1 MSVEVQKETAPKEK
15 WFMMTPEDV
24 AAKLST
30 SLKSGLT
37 SEEAKLRLE
46 KYGYNELKQKEKD
59 PWWKRFLAEFND
71 FLVYILIVA
80 ALLSAIVEYIESSQ
94 HGEPTFGYDWIVIA
108 VIVILNAIIGFVQ
121 EGKADAALEALK
133 KMSAPEAQ
141 VIRDG
146 KEISI
151 KAREIVIGDIIV
163 LHEGDMVPA
172 DGRIFEESNLKAEEA
187 ALTGESVPVTKRV
200 SVISDPET
208 PLAEMKNMVF
218 SSTLVTFGRGQA
230 IVTSTGMNTEV
241 GKIAT
246 MIDEAEE
253 KMTPLQESLEEFGGS
268 LGKLILVICGVVALI
283 YIIRSGDI
291 LGSILAGVAL
301 AVAAIPE
308 GLPAVVTICLAIG
321 VTSMAKKNAIVK
333 KLHSVETLGCTTVIC
348 SDKTGT
354 LTKNE
359 MTVRGIW
366 AGGKL
371 YSVTGSGYEPEG
383 KILLDQQPVDVKSIP
398 DLEMTLRTGLLCNN
412 ARLSKEDKWK
422 CFGDPTEGCLITS
435 AWKAGLEREATY
447 AKYPRINEIPFDS
460 GRKRMTTINKTN
472 GKEIAYVKGAT
483 EILLDF
489 CKNIQWE
496 GKIRPITDADKK
508 EILKVNE
515 EQASKA
521 LRGLGFAY
529 RDATGIP
536 AEIDTM
542 EKDLTFVGMQFM
554 IDPPRDEVKEAIKR
568 CKSAGIDVKMITGD
582 NLMTAVAIA
591 EELDMAKR
599 GDPAYQ
605 GKDIPTLSDDQINAA
620 HVFARVSPEHK
631 QNIVK
636 ALQNKNHIVAMT
648 GDGVNDAPALKNA
661 NVGVAMG
668 ITGTEVSKEAAVMIL
683 ADDNFATIVNAVE
696 EGRGIYDNIKKF
708 IQYLLSSNIMEVLV
722 LLIAAIIGLPL
733 PLLPIQLLWINLVT
747 DGAPA
752 IALGYDPYDPTLM
765 QRKPRPV
772 DEPILTKSFITTM
785 IYRGIIMTVVVLGLF
800 YLYDQV
806 PPFMVTSFSQIDDAH
821 LKLAIAY
828 GLKPGQET
836 EFFAAYNQLTPE
848 QLAANYTAFL
858 PGGIYENEILANGF
872 EAYTEA
878 HARSVCF
885 LVMMFGEMAN
895 AFNCRSEFNSIF
907 KIGLFTNKIM
917 LYSVGISSLL
927 TIALYI
933 PGEWVGGINYLGR
946 TFYVLYLEE
955 EWLWVIPS
963 IAIVIGSVELI
974 KIYFRKIFNL
984 KYD

>member
-1 MSVEVQKETAPKEK
+1 MSAEVQREAAPMEK

-24 AAKLST
+24 ANKLST
-30 SLKSGLT
+30 SIKSGLT
-37 SEEAKLRLE
+37 TEEAKLRLD
-46 KYGYNELKQKEKD
+46 KYGYNELQQKEKE
-59 PWWKRFLAEFND
+59 PWWKRFLGEFND
-71 FLVYILIVA
+71 FLVYILIA
-80 ALLSAIVEYIESSQ
+80 AAVISALTEFIETG
-94 HGEPTFGYDWIVIA
+94 HAGYDWIVIA
-108 VIVILNAIIGFVQ
+108 VIIILNAIIGFVQ

-133 KMSAPEAQ
+133 KMSAPDAQ

-146 KEISI
+146 KEVSL
-151 KAREIVIGDIIV
+151 KAREIVVGDIVV

-172 DGRIFEESNLKAEEA
+172 DARIIEESNLKAEEA
-187 ALTGESVPVTKRV
+187 ALTGESVPVSKKV
-200 SVISDPET
+200 AKIDDPEC

-218 SSTLVTFGRGQA
+218 SSTLITFGRGVS
-230 IVTSTGMNTEV
+230 IVTATGMNTEV

-246 MIDEAEE
+246 MISEAEE
-253 KMTPLQESLEEFGGS
+253 KMTPLQESLEEFGQA
-268 LGKLILVICGVVALI
+268 LGKLILAICAAVSII
-283 YIIRSGDI
+283 YMLRGLPFLQAII
-291 LGSILAGVAL
+291 AGVAL

-359 MTVRGIW
+359 MTVRGVW
-366 AGGKL
+366 TGGKL

-383 KILLDQQPVDVKSIP
+383 KILLNEETVDAKSIS
-398 DLEMTLRTGLLCNN
+398 DLEMTLRIGLLCNN
-412 ARLSKEDKWK
+412 ARLTKEEKWK

-447 AKYPRINEIPFDS
+447 AQYPRINEIPFDS
-460 GRKRMTTINKTN
+460 GRKRMTTINKTD
-472 GKEIAYVKGAT
+472 GKDVAYVKGAT
-483 EILLDF
+483 EIMLDF
-489 CKNIQWE
+489 CKNIQWD
-496 GKIRPITDADKK
+496 GKVRPITDEDKK
-508 EILKVNE
+508 TILKVNE
-515 EQASKA
+515 EQASNA

-529 RDATGIP
+529 RDATGVP
-536 AEIDTM
+536 AEIDAM

-554 IDPPRDEVKEAIKR
+554 IDPPRDEVKEAIKK

-591 EELDMAKR
+591 QELDMAKK

-605 GKDIPTLSDDQINAA
+605 GKDIPNLTDDQINAA

-636 ALQNKNHIVAMT
+636 ALQNKSHIVAMT

-722 LLIAAIIGLPL
+722 ILIAAIIGLPL
-733 PLLPIQLLWINLVT
+733 PLVPIQLLWINLVT

-765 QRKPRPV
+765 QRKPRPI
-772 DEPILTKSFITTM
+772 DEPILTKSFIITM
-785 IYRGIIMTVVVLGLF
+785 VYRGIIMTFVVLGIF
-800 YLYDQV
+800 YLYDKV
-806 PPFMVTSFSQIDDAH
+806 PPFMTTNITEISESHLNLTFAYEKFSEAKIAEYYA
-821 LKLAIAY
+821 AIA
-828 GLKPGQET
+828 GMS
-836 EFFAAYNQLTPE
+836 PE
-848 QLAANYTAFL
+848 QLADPSNYT
-858 PGGIYENEILANGF
+858 GIVAEVYEQ
-872 EAYTEA
+872 YTQW

-907 KIGLFTNKIM
+907 KIGFLSNKIM
-917 LYSVGISSLL
+917 LYAVGISTIL

-933 PGEWVGGINYLGR
+933 PGELLGGVNYLGR
-946 TFYVLYLEE
+946 IFYVIYLDS
-955 EWLWVIPS
+955 EWIWVIPT

-974 KIYFRKIFNL
+974 KFIFRKQFNL
-984 KYD
+984 SY